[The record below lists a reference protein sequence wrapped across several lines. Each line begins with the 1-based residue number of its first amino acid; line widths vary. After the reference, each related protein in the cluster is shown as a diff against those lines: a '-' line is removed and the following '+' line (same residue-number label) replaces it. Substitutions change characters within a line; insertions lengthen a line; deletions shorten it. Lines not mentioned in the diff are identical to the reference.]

1 MTIGPAA
8 ARSPAQIHCPGLSA
22 DGGVSTELEAAAPH
36 TGSER
41 DKGATKAVNV
51 AAPAVCSQRRRG
63 KLRWFLPGFFIR
75 YTLRRPGAGLWV
87 DGTGPTLTRVHP
99 DPAPAADKLD
109 STAAP
114 SQLRRHRPNQVH
126 MNDTTL
132 APREKRKRRI
142 ALLAAL
148 FALVGVTLPMGMAT
162 YFAAHNAHET
172 QALRLEL
179 HARKVAERATIALV
193 QARSALDALD
203 ALDGPDEAAC
213 SAQHVEL
220 MRRFTL
226 NTLSVEEI
234 EYDDGVS
241 QCSTWQQAHVAIE
254 RKPDF
259 GLGDG
264 IEGFTGLRS
273 HITGSDPMLGLRR
286 GSYLVMINVARFTDI
301 SVPQDVGLA
310 FMHLKM
316 GMLSASRSLSP
327 EDAELL
333 QSGAF
338 RNASGDRFV
347 SEIRWDDWVAL
358 ATGPE
363 ASSEDLAH
371 QIELLVPLG
380 LLAAAIVIGLIVQL
394 SRKRLSPVAELRIGI
409 RKREFILHYQPI
421 IELASGKLVGA
432 EALVRWQRPDGVL
445 VRPDLFIDLAEEHQ
459 LITAVTEQVFD
470 ILIRDLKDFLHQ
482 HPDFHVSVNLSA
494 QDIGS
499 ASTMKLLR
507 ERLDNAGIRAQQI
520 WLEVTER
527 GCVANGAEASEQLE
541 LARDAGHFLAIDD
554 FGTGYCGLQYLQTLP
569 LDILKIDKSFVQ
581 TVATESV
588 TGPVLAH
595 IISLAKSL
603 DLAIVAEGVET
614 EQQAQYL
621 QAHGVQYAQGWLFS
635 KPLTL
640 NQLNAFSAD
649 HGL

>member
-1 MTIGPAA
+1 MGPAA

-22 DGGVSTELEAAAPH
+22 DGGVSTELDTAAPH
-36 TGSER
+36 TGSAR
-41 DKGATKAVNV
+41 DVGATKALNV

-63 KLRWFLPGFFIR
+63 KLRWFIPGIFIR
-75 YTLRRPGAGLWV
+75 YTLRRPGAGPWV
-87 DGTGPTLTRVHP
+87 DGTRPTLTRGHP
-99 DPAPAADKLD
+99 DRALATDKLD
-109 STAAP
+109 WTATP
-114 SQLRRHRPNQVH
+114 SQVRPQRPNQVH
-126 MNDTTL
+126 MTDTTL

-148 FALVGVTLPMGMAT
+148 FALAGVTLPMGIAT
-162 YFAAHNAHET
+162 YFAAHNAHEA
-172 QALRLEL
+172 QALQLEL

-193 QARSALDALD
+193 QARSALNALD
-203 ALDGPDEAAC
+203 VHHEAAC
-213 SAQHVEL
+213 SAEHVEL

-273 HITGSDPMLGLRR
+273 HITGSDPMLGLRK

-310 FMHLKM
+310 FMHLQM
-316 GMLSASRSLSP
+316 GLLSASRSLSP
-327 EDAELL
+327 EDAALL

-338 RNASGDRFV
+338 RNAPGDRLV

-358 ATGPE
+358 ATGPD
-363 ASSEDLAH
+363 ASSEDLEH

-380 LLAAAIVIGLIVQL
+380 LVAATIVIGLIVQL
-394 SRKRLSPVAELRIGI
+394 SRKRLSPVAELSIGI

-470 ILIRDLKDFLHQ
+470 ILIRDLREFLHQ

-499 ASTMKLLR
+499 ASTMKVLR
-507 ERLDNAGIRAQQI
+507 GRLDNAGIRAQQV

-527 GCVANGAEASEQLE
+527 GCVANGAEASEQLD
-541 LARDAGHFLAIDD
+541 LARGAGHFLAIDD

-640 NQLNAFSAD
+640 SQLNDFSAD

>member
-1 MTIGPAA
+1 MAG
-8 ARSPAQIHCPGLSA
+8 RLC
-22 DGGVSTELEAAAPH
+22 
-36 TGSER
+36 
-41 DKGATKAVNV
+41 
-51 AAPAVCSQRRRG
+51 RR
-63 KLRWFLPGFFIR
+63 
-75 YTLRRPGAGLWV
+75 
-87 DGTGPTLTRVHP
+87 
-99 DPAPAADKLD
+99 
-109 STAAP
+109 
-114 SQLRRHRPNQVH
+114 RPNQVH

-142 ALLAAL
+142 AVLAAF
-148 FALVGVTLPMGMAT
+148 FALVGVTLPMATAT

-172 QALRLEL
+172 QAVRLEL
-179 HARKVAERATIALV
+179 QARKIAERVNIALV
-193 QARSALDALD
+193 QARSALNALD
-203 ALDGPDEAAC
+203 VRDESAC
-213 SAQHVEL
+213 SAEHVEL

-234 EYDDGVS
+234 EYDDGVT
-241 QCSTWQQAHVAIE
+241 QCSTWQQAHATVE

-259 GLGDG
+259 RLGDE
-264 IEGFTGLRS
+264 IDVFTGLRS
-273 HITGSDPMLGLRR
+273 HITGSDPMLGLRK
-286 GSYLVMINVARFTDI
+286 GSYLVMVNVARFTDI
-301 SVPQDVGLA
+301 SVPQDVALA
-310 FMHLKM
+310 FMHVKM
-316 GMLSASRSLSP
+316 GMLSASHNLST

-333 QSGAF
+333 RSGAVGS
-338 RNASGDRFV
+338 ASSDRLV

-358 ATGPE
+358 ATGPD
-363 ASSEDLAH
+363 ASSEDLTH
-371 QIELLVPLG
+371 QFELLIPLG
-380 LLAAAIVIGLIVQL
+380 LLAAAVVIGLIVQL
-394 SRKRLSPVAELRIGI
+394 SRKRLSPVAELSIGI

-445 VRPDLFIDLAEEHQ
+445 VQPDLFIDLAEEHQ

-470 ILIRDLKDFLHQ
+470 TLIRDLKDFLHQ
-482 HPDFHVSVNLSA
+482 HPEFHVSVNLSA

-499 ASTMKLLR
+499 ASAMRSLR
-507 ERLDNAGIRAQQI
+507 SRLGNAGIRAQQV

-527 GCVANGAEASEQLE
+527 GCVANGAEASAQLD
-541 LARDAGHFLAIDD
+541 LARAAGHFLAIDD

-621 QAHGVQYAQGWLFS
+621 REHGVQYAQGWLFS

-640 NQLNAFSAD
+640 SQFNDFSAHCGLRPPS
-649 HGL
+649 HGPGTTSTAA